1 MDNTKIL
8 KINTDAKKTRQHA
21 SVKED
26 HPAWLLTELAMFVSV
41 MLLQYCFQSLKIP
54 TNIHQP

>member
-1 MDNTKIL
+1 MLRKLDNIQMS
-8 KINTDAKKTRQHA
+8 KK
-21 SVKED
+21 D
-26 HPAWLLTELAMFVSV
+26 HPAWLLTELAMFVFV